1 MKGSA
6 NGWFDYTGTGRP
18 ASDGIRLKVLRDVF
32 SPRLGNHRDLLVCL
46 PPSYGRT
53 RRQYRVV
60 YMHDGQNLFDPATS
74 FAGAWRADRV
84 MESLAEDGLEAIIV
98 GVPNAG
104 PRRIDEYS
112 PFADGPRGGGFA
124 RDYVFFLTN
133 RVKPAVD
140 EAFRTRP
147 GPGSTGIV
155 GSSMGGL
162 VSLFAYFERPD
173 VFGFAGAMSPA
184 LWFGKRAIF
193 EWVRQQPRRPGRIW
207 LDAGTSEGS
216 FVVADVE
223 RMRDVLVE
231 RGYRSGRDLGFMI
244 EEGGRHNEVSWGRRL
259 PSLLRFMLAGVTSPD
274 G

>member
-1 MKGSA
+1 VSD
-6 NGWFDYTGTGRP
+6 WIDYAIPGRP
-18 ASDGIRLKVLRDVF
+18 PVGGIGLKVFRDVF

-46 PPSYGRT
+46 PPSYGGGG
-53 RRQYRVV
+53 RRFPVV

-84 MESLAEDGLEAIIV
+84 LATLAAEGLEAIVV
-98 GVPNAG
+98 GIPNAG

-112 PFADGPRGGGFA
+112 PFSDGPRGGGLA

-133 RVKPAVD
+133 RVKPVVD
-140 EAFRTRP
+140 GAFRTLP
-147 GPGSTGIV
+147 GPDATGVV

-184 LWFGKRAIF
+184 FWFAKRAIYR
-193 EWVRQQPRRPGRIW
+193 WVEQQPRRPGRIW

-216 FVVADVE
+216 FVSADVT
-223 RMRDVLVE
+223 RMRDTLVE
-231 RGYRSGRDLGFMI
+231 RGYRLGRDLACVL
-244 EEGGRHNEVSWGRRL
+244 EDGGRHDETSWSRRL
-259 PSLLRFMLAGVTSPD
+259 PDVLRFMLD
-274 G
+274 GATAPAR